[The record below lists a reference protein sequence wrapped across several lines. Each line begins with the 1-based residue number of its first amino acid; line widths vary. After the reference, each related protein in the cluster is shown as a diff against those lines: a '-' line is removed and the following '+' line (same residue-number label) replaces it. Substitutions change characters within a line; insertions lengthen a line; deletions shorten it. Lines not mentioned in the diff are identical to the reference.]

1 MPTPIW
7 ANPEKIGV
15 LILDG
20 DVSLYVDSGP
30 EYEAAVAIGPR
41 PYAGPLPETPP
52 DPLAQIK
59 SLEAERAAMAVSRF
73 QAMASLLD
81 AGLLSQVNTALADA
95 GPLAQL
101 AWAEATEFRR
111 NSPTIAG
118 LASGLGLTD
127 TQVDDLFRAAAL
139 ITA

>member
-1 MPTPIW
+1 MQEVITH
-7 ANPEKIGV
+7 AATGETETR
-15 LILDG
+15 
-20 DVSLYVDSGP
+20 
-30 EYEAAVAIGPR
+30 EYTASEIEAFNAA
-41 PYAGPLPETPP
+41 Y
-52 DPLAQIK
+52 LA
-59 SLEAERAAMAVSRF
+59 SERARMVVSRF
-73 QAMASLLD
+73 QAMAALMD
-81 AGLLSQVNTALADA
+81 AGLLSSVNTALAGA

-118 LASGLGLTD
+118 LAAGLGLSD